1 MLNKVLLI
9 GRITS
14 SPELKYTE
22 NNKAYT
28 KVCLAINRYTDGTDF
43 INVKIWNKQ
52 AENVCNY
59 LDKGSLILV
68 EGTMM
73 VNQYEDKDGNKKTS
87 TEIIAQNV
95 KFLDRK
101 PKDNSVNAN
110 NIEYNNVNTDSEDG
124 INIDDDFLD

>member
-110 NIEYNNVNTDSEDG
+110 NIEDNNVNTDSEDG

>member
-28 KVCLAINRYTDGTDF
+28 KICVAINRYTEGTDF
-43 INVKIWNKQ
+43 INVKVWNKQ

-73 VNQYEDKDGNKKTS
+73 VRQYEDKDGNKRTS
-87 TEIIAQNV
+87 NEIIAQNV
-95 KFLDRK
+95 KFLDK
-101 PKDNSVNAN
+101 KSSKENAVTETDVEEN
-110 NIEYNNVNTDSEDG
+110 NIDLEE

>member
-101 PKDNSVNAN
+101 SKENSVNAN
-110 NIEYNNVNTDSEDG
+110 NIEDNNVNTDSEDG

>member
-101 PKDNSVNAN
+101 PKENSVNAN
-110 NIEYNNVNTDSEDG
+110 NIEDNNVNTDSEDG

>member
-59 LDKGSLILV
+59 LDKRSLILV

-110 NIEYNNVNTDSEDG
+110 NIEDNNVNTDSEDG

>member
-28 KVCLAINRYTDGTDF
+28 KVCVAINRYTEGTDF

-73 VNQYEDKDGNKKTS
+73 LRQYEDKDGNKRTS

-95 KFLDRK
+95 KFLDK
-101 PKDNSVNAN
+101 KASKENSASETDVEEN
-110 NIEYNNVNTDSEDG
+110 NIDLEED

>member
-28 KVCLAINRYTDGTDF
+28 KVYLAINRYTDGTDF

-110 NIEYNNVNTDSEDG
+110 NIEDNNVNTDSEDG

>member
-28 KVCLAINRYTDGTDF
+28 KICVAINRYTEGTDF
-43 INVKIWNKQ
+43 INVKVWNKQ

-73 VNQYEDKDGNKKTS
+73 VRQYEDKDGNKRTS

-95 KFLDRK
+95 KFLDK
-101 PKDNSVNAN
+101 KSSKENAVTETDVEEN
-110 NIEYNNVNTDSEDG
+110 NIDLEE